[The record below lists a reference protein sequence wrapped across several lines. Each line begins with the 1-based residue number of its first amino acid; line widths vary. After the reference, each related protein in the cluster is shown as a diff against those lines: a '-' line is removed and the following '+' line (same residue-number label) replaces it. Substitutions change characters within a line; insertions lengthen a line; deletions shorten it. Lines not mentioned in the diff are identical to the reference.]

1 MMTPLTHPNRPAW
14 AKLIREGD
22 RFLQTAVNG
31 SRRPN
36 VFSNE
41 LRYGILTM
49 AVEKYLAGVFSYHR
63 VMPEGHTLGSLA
75 TGADRI
81 TPMAASLRAAIQR
94 IENFQDLCSL
104 ETDPRRAPGDGELQA
119 MLQTGEEV
127 RGYAVSAL
135 IPTETTEEKR

>member
-1 MMTPLTHPNRPAW
+1 MPPLTHPNRPAW

-31 SRRPN
+31 SRRPEI
-36 VFSNE
+36 FSNE

-63 VMPEGHTLGSLA
+63 CMPEGHTLASLA

-81 TPMAASLRAAIQR
+81 TPMTASLRAGIQR
-94 IENFQDLCSL
+94 IESFEELCSL
-104 ETDPRRAPGDGELQA
+104 ETYRRTAPGDEVLQA

-127 RGYAVSAL
+127 RGYAVSVL
-135 IPTETTEEKR
+135 NPTEPTEEKR

>member
-1 MMTPLTHPNRPAW
+1 MTPLSHPNRPGW

-31 SRRPN
+31 SRRPK

-75 TGADRI
+75 MGADRI
-81 TPMAASLRAAIQR
+81 APMAASLRAGIQR
-94 IENFQDLCSL
+94 IESFQELCSL
-104 ETDPRRAPGDGELQA
+104 ETYRRNAPADEVLQA

-127 RGYAVSAL
+127 RGYAVSVLNPAE
-135 IPTETTEEKR
+135 PTEEKR